1 MKNLV
6 TMNSCKGQKI
16 IIGVGTLSVFVVV
29 VGLSRRNDASFGSI
43 GLTEGRTTSTSE
55 RVIASN
61 KSGGFSTLLS
71 SPLYERSPSLSLSL
85 SLSPPHFSCAT
96 ACISGVKVEGKISSW
111 QICTTVSAL
120 ISKMQNFYST
130 AFLIALNYIY

>member
-6 TMNSCKGQKI
+6 TMNSCKDQKI
-16 IIGVGTLSVFVVV
+16 IIGVGTLSVFVIV

-85 SLSPPHFSCAT
+85 STPFLLCHSVHFRGQGGGENQLVADLHYSQRPH
-96 ACISGVKVEGKISSW
+96 
-111 QICTTVSAL
+111 
-120 ISKMQNFYST
+120 
-130 AFLIALNYIY
+130 